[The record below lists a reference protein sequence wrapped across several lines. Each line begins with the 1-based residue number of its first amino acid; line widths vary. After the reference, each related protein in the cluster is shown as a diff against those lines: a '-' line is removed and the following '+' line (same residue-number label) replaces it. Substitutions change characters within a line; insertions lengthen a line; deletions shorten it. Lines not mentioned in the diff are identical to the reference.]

1 MRVLPIVERELRVAA
16 RRRSAFWTRV
26 AAAAIAVVTGA
37 TQLWFSGDWTA
48 AASLGRAIFETLV
61 FFAFAFCLASGPV
74 FTADVLSEE
83 KREGTLGLLFLTD
96 LRAYDI
102 VLGKL
107 TAASVT
113 AVFSLLA
120 VVPVLALSL
129 LLGGVSLAEFG
140 RMVLVLANA
149 LWFSLAVGMAMSALC
164 QEMRSAFALT
174 GFVLFLVAMVLP
186 WFLDAWAGRP
196 SLVRDVLA
204 TLTPVGALMAA
215 PAASFATDP
224 AAFWSA
230 LAGTHAEAWL
240 FLVAAGRFTARAW
253 REQTAF
259 RLSDRWQQRWLALVL
274 GERGGRLSL
283 RRRLL
288 DRNPVLWLGSRHRLK
303 RTLLWGLFAALLAA
317 WMVARLVV
325 GWDGWSAGMT
335 LLVAFFLQA
344 TLKWLAASEAAFRF
358 SEDRRCGALELLLTT
373 GLDETQIVRGSLAAM
388 RRLFDVPVIA
398 LLLVETGMLFS
409 GSGGPG
415 GQIDDWFPAAVA
427 MVLFVADMPTLA
439 LAGMW
444 YSVSGRRPQYAS
456 LRAIFRVLFV
466 PWLVFLAVLF
476 VVGVWS
482 WVVVAVLWVSVCAAN
497 NWLVWTSVRP
507 RLRREFRAAAAG
519 QLRHAESVVPPTLA
533 VRQPQLQPQPPPP

>member
-16 RRRSAFWTRV
+16 RRRSAFWARIV
-26 AAAAIAVVTGA
+26 AAAAAVFIGGV
-37 TQLWFSGDWTA
+37 QLWFSDDWIA
-48 AASLGRAIFETLV
+48 AARMGRSLFETLILL
-61 FFAFAFCLASGPV
+61 AFAFCLVAGPM

-102 VLGKL
+102 ILGKL
-107 TAASVT
+107 AAASVT

-140 RMVLVLANA
+140 RMVLVLGNA

-174 GFVLFLVAMVLP
+174 GFVLFLAVVLVP
-186 WFLDAWAGRP
+186 WLLD
-196 SLVRDVLA
+196 SLANGPRLIREILTV
-204 TLTPVGALMAA
+204 LTPAGALTTA
-215 PAASFATDP
+215 PAAEFAKDP
-224 AAFWSA
+224 AAFWVA
-230 LAGTHAEAWL
+230 LAGTHLEAWL
-240 FLVAAGRFTARAW
+240 FLVAAGRFTGRAW

-259 RLSDRWQQRWLALVL
+259 RLSEHWQRRWLNLLL
-274 GERGGRLSL
+274 GERSERHAL

-288 DRNPVLWLGSRHRLK
+288 DHNPLLWLGSRHQLK

-317 WMVARLVV
+317 WMVARLLI

-335 LLVAFFLQA
+335 ILVAGFLQA

-358 SEDRRCGALELLLTT
+358 SEDRRSGALELLLTT
-373 GLDETQIVRGSLAAM
+373 GLDEPQIVRGSMLAM
-388 RRLFDVPVIA
+388 RRLFGVPAAA
-398 LLLVETGMLFS
+398 LLVVETGMLLS
-409 GSGGPG
+409 DVGTPG
-415 GQIDDWFPAAVA
+415 GQINDWLPAVA
-427 MVLFVADMPTLA
+427 AMAMFVWDMPTLA
-439 LAGMW
+439 WAGMW

-466 PWLVFLAVLF
+466 PWLVFFAVLF
-476 VVGVWS
+476 VVGVW
-482 WVVVAVLWVSVCAAN
+482 
-497 NWLVWTSVRP
+497 NWLVVALLWLIVCGGNNWQVRKSVRP
-507 RLRREFRAAAAG
+507 RLLREFRAAAAG
-519 QLRHAESVVPPTLA
+519 QLRPVAAAIPANLPAL
-533 VRQPQLQPQPPPP
+533 QPQLQP